1 MQLKSKIVFLL
12 SLSFCL
18 LFSPFGLASTSLNP
32 KAPIG
37 GTFTRSIGGEPTTL
51 HPLSS
56 NDFYSE
62 QANLYIHDFLAYR
75 NPETNEFAPRLAEK
89 WEVSKDQKVY
99 TFHLRK
105 DAVFHDGQPVTSSDV
120 KFSFDAIFDPAYKS
134 PLQTYY
140 DRISKVEVV
149 DTLTVKFYLKDTYFH
164 NFIAIAGLYI
174 LPRHVY
180 EDVEKSKKMTKTA
193 VGAGP
198 YQLDK
203 FEKGSRIVLKRFDK
217 WYGFNSKEWKGAY
230 NFATLQLKF
239 VSDSNAQLDLLKKGE
254 LDYAELSADSFVK
267 KTEGALWGQ
276 AIIKNKVENRSPR
289 QYGFIGWNFRK
300 EIFQDK
306 NVRWALA
313 QLLNRPDMI
322 EKFRYGMSVPATG
335 PTYQQSED
343 ASPRL
348 TPIPFDPKKAIELL
362 NKAGWKDSDKD
373 GILDKVINGKK
384 VDFKFTL
391 LYANKDYEKYAV
403 VFKEDLK
410 KAGIE
415 MELKLLDWTTF
426 VKNLDEGN
434 FDAVAMG
441 WSTTLDWDPK
451 QVWHSSNA
459 IHGGSNFIAYKN
471 PLVDKLIDDARME
484 MNKKKRLSKLHKIY
498 EMIAADMPYAFLF
511 NDKFQFYANSNKVQ
525 KPGDTF
531 PFEIGYDY
539 WWALQP

>member
-1 MQLKSKIVFLL
+1 M
-12 SLSFCL
+12 
-18 LFSPFGLASTSLNP
+18 
-32 KAPIG
+32 
-37 GTFTRSIGGEPTTL
+37 
-51 HPLSS
+51 
-56 NDFYSE
+56 
-62 QANLYIHDFLAYR
+62 
-75 NPETNEFAPRLAEK
+75 
-89 WEVSKDQKVY
+89 
-99 TFHLRK
+99 
-105 DAVFHDGQPVTSSDV
+105 
-120 KFSFDAIFDPAYKS
+120 
-134 PLQTYY
+134 
-140 DRISKVEVV
+140 
-149 DTLTVKFYLKDTYFH
+149 
-164 NFIAIAGLYI
+164 
-174 LPRHVY
+174 
-180 EDVEKSKKMTKTA
+180 
-193 VGAGP
+193 
-198 YQLDK
+198 
-203 FEKGSRIVLKRFDK
+203 
-217 WYGFNSKEWKGAY
+217 
-230 NFATLQLKF
+230 
-239 VSDSNAQLDLLKKGE
+239 
-254 LDYAELSADSFVK
+254 
-267 KTEGALWGQ
+267 
-276 AIIKNKVENRSPR
+276 
-289 QYGFIGWNFRK
+289 
-300 EIFQDK
+300 
-306 NVRWALA
+306 
-313 QLLNRPDMI
+313 
-322 EKFRYGMSVPATG
+322 
-335 PTYQQSED
+335 
-343 ASPRL
+343 
-348 TPIPFDPKKAIELL
+348 